1 MLLES
6 TLVLVEST
14 STMTLDHRS
23 VVVFILVDAF
33 AFSISIVFFI
43 FKPEVVDEFFLI
55 HFF

>member
-14 STMTLDHRS
+14 STMTLDPRS
-23 VVVFILVDAF
+23 IVVFILVDAF

-43 FKPEVVDEFFLI
+43 SKPEVVDEFFLI
-55 HFF
+55 HYF